1 MPVEPKVKE
10 KFFRLKPEEDERL
23 PTLIK
28 YAYQAG
34 YIKKESFQEF
44 MLFALNCAYNHL
56 KHEYEQRK
64 GRR

>member
-28 YAYQAG
+28 YAHRAG